1 MLLILNEMGKKVKN
15 KDIAARLGLSGTL
28 VSLVLNGKADQH
40 GIKKETQERVLAVAR
55 QMGYFNAVA
64 EKGET
69 APAEEKPGI
78 IGMVVP
84 SMNDPFIYEIT
95 PYLQKAFASIGL
107 GFSVFTR
114 DPDDMRFNRLTTSLK
129 KFFSGMILVGNAADD
144 SVVRTLNRDAYPLV
158 LLEKSIKRMRLNTVC
173 SDRIAGAAIMTQHLT
188 SLGLRNLLVIS
199 GEDTA
204 SYDKEML
211 EELKSATKKSKNFD
225 SVHFT
230 VASVPKAGDK
240 FEFGQIENF
249 LRPPHRSD
257 AIIVLNSQL
266 VFPLYLALQEKN
278 IRIPQDVALVS
289 MEDGIGFDLL
299 TTPVTR
305 LRRPL
310 PAMSLKVANIV
321 WSEVK
326 NQGKSK
332 YKRQVN
338 MSPELIIRSSCGSY
352 LK

>member
-1 MLLILNEMGKKVKN
+1 MGKKVKN

-28 VSLVLNGKADQH
+28 VSLVLNSKADQH

-64 EKGET
+64 EKGEP

-95 PYLQKAFASIGL
+95 PYLQKAFSSIGL

-129 KFFSGMILVGNAADD
+129 KLFSGMILVGNAVDD
-144 SVVRTLNRDAYPLV
+144 SLVRTLNRDSYPIV
-158 LLEKSIKRMRLNTVC
+158 LLEKSIKRMRLNTV
-173 SDRIAGAAIMTQHLT
+173 STDRTAGAAVMTQHLAG
-188 SLGLRNLLVIS
+188 LGLKNLLIVS
-199 GEDTA
+199 GKDTA
-204 SYDKEML
+204 LYDKEML
-211 EELKSATKKSKNFD
+211 EELRNTTKKSKSFD
-225 SVHFT
+225 SVNFT
-230 VASVPKAGDK
+230 VAGQPKAGEK
-240 FEFGQIENF
+240 FDFQVIENF

-257 AIIVLNSQL
+257 VIIVLNSSL
-266 VFPLYLALQEKN
+266 LFPLYMALREKN

-299 TTPVTR
+299 TTPITR

-310 PAMSLKVANIV
+310 PAMSLKVVNII
-321 WSEVK
+321 WSEIK

-338 MSPELIIRSSCGSY
+338 MSPELLVRSSCGSY

>member
-1 MLLILNEMGKKVKN
+1 MGKKVKN

-28 VSLVLNGKADQH
+28 VSLVLNNKADQH

-55 QMGYFNAVA
+55 QMGYFATA
-64 EKGET
+64 SDKGET
-69 APAEEKPGI
+69 IPTEEKPGI
-78 IGMVVP
+78 IGMIVP

-95 PYLQKAFASIGL
+95 PYLQKAFSSIGL

-114 DPDDMRFNRLTTSLK
+114 DPDDLRFNRLTTSLK

-144 SVVRTLNRDAYPLV
+144 SVVRSLNRDAYPIV
-158 LLEKSIKRMRLNTVC
+158 LLEKTVKRMRLNTVGT
-173 SDRIAGAAIMTQHLT
+173 DRIAGASIMSQHLS
-188 SLGLRNLLVIS
+188 SLGLKNLLIIS
-199 GEDTA
+199 GEDSA

-211 EELKSATKKSKNFD
+211 DELKAATKKSKSFD
-225 SVHFT
+225 SVNFT
-230 VASVPKAGDK
+230 VAQLPKAGEK
-240 FEFGQIENF
+240 FKFGQIENYM
-249 LRPPHRSD
+249 RPPHRCD
-257 AIIVLNSQL
+257 AIIVINSPL
-266 VFPLYLALQEKN
+266 VFPLYQALLEKN

-299 TTPVTR
+299 STPVTR

-310 PAMSLKVANIV
+310 PAMSLKVANII

>member
-1 MLLILNEMGKKVKN
+1 MGKKVKN

-28 VSLVLNGKADQH
+28 VSLVLNNKADQH

-55 QMGYFNAVA
+55 QMGYFATA
-64 EKGET
+64 ADRGESIPT
-69 APAEEKPGI
+69 EEKPGI
-78 IGMVVP
+78 IGMIVP

-95 PYLQKAFASIGL
+95 PYLQKAFSSIGL

-114 DPDDMRFNRLTTSLK
+114 DPDDLRFNRLTTSLK

-144 SVVRTLNRDAYPLV
+144 SVVRSLNRDAYPIV
-158 LLEKSIKRMRLNTVC
+158 LLEKTVKRMRLNTVGT
-173 SDRIAGAAIMTQHLT
+173 DRIAGASIMSQHLS
-188 SLGLRNLLVIS
+188 SLGLKNLLIIS
-199 GEDTA
+199 GEDSG

-211 EELKSATKKSKNFD
+211 DELKSATKKSKSFD
-225 SVHFT
+225 SVNFT
-230 VASVPKAGDK
+230 VAQLPKTGEK
-240 FEFGQIENF
+240 FKFGQIENYM
-249 LRPPHRSD
+249 RPPHRCD
-257 AIIVLNSQL
+257 AIIVINSPL
-266 VFPLYLALQEKN
+266 VFPLYQALLDKN

-299 TTPVTR
+299 STPVTR

-310 PAMSLKVANIV
+310 PAMSLKVANII

-338 MSPELIIRSSCGSY
+338 MPPELIIRSSCGSY

>member
-1 MLLILNEMGKKVKN
+1 MGKKVKN

-28 VSLVLNGKADQH
+28 VSLVLNSKADQH

-64 EKGET
+64 EKGEP

-95 PYLQKAFASIGL
+95 PYLQKAFSSIGL

-144 SVVRTLNRDAYPLV
+144 SVVRALNRDSYPIV

-173 SDRIAGAAIMTQHLT
+173 TDRIAGAAVMTQHLT
-188 SLGLRNLLVIS
+188 SLGLKNLLIVS

-204 SYDKEML
+204 LYDKVML
-211 EELKSATKKSKNFD
+211 EELRNSTKKSKNFD

-230 VASVPKAGDK
+230 VAGLPKAGEK
-240 FEFGQIENF
+240 FDFQAIENF

-257 AIIVLNSQL
+257 AIIVLNSAL

-310 PAMSLKVANIV
+310 PAMSLKVANIIS
-321 WSEVK
+321 SEVK

-338 MSPELIIRSSCGSY
+338 MSPELLVRSSCGSY

>member
-1 MLLILNEMGKKVKN
+1 MGKKVKN

-28 VSLVLNGKADQH
+28 VSLVLNNKADQH
-40 GIKKETQERVLAVAR
+40 GIKKETQERVLAVAK

-69 APAEEKPGI
+69 APVEEKPGI

-95 PYLQKAFASIGL
+95 PYLQKAFSSIGL

-114 DPDDMRFNRLTTSLK
+114 DPDDMRFNRLTASLK
-129 KFFSGMILVGNAADD
+129 KFFSGMILVGNAVDD
-144 SVVRTLNRDAYPLV
+144 TLIRSLNRDFYPLV
-158 LLEKSIKRMRLNTVC
+158 LLEKCVRRMRLNTVC
-173 SDRIAGAAIMTQHLT
+173 TDRMAGATIMTDHLM
-188 SLGLRNLLVIS
+188 SLGLKNLLIIS

-204 SYDKEML
+204 SYDKDML
-211 EELKSATKKSKNFD
+211 DELKAATKKNKGFD
-225 SVHFT
+225 AVHFT
-230 VASVPKAGDK
+230 VAKMPRAGEMFD
-240 FEFGQIENF
+240 FAQIENF

-257 AIIVLNSQL
+257 AIVVLNSPL

-310 PAMSLKVANIV
+310 SAMSLKVANII

-338 MSPELIIRSSCGSY
+338 MSPELVIRSSCGSY

>member
-1 MLLILNEMGKKVKN
+1 MGKKVKN

-28 VSLVLNGKADQH
+28 VSLVLNNKADQH

-55 QMGYFNAVA
+55 QMGYFSTAA
-64 EKGET
+64 DKGESIPT
-69 APAEEKPGI
+69 EEKPGI
-78 IGMVVP
+78 IGMIVP

-95 PYLQKAFASIGL
+95 PYLQKAFSSIGL

-114 DPDDMRFNRLTTSLK
+114 DPDDLRFNRLTTSLK

-144 SVVRTLNRDAYPLV
+144 SVVRSLNRDAYPMV
-158 LLEKSIKRMRLNTVC
+158 LLEKTVKRMRLNTVGT
-173 SDRIAGAAIMTQHLT
+173 DRIAGASIVSQHLS
-188 SLGLRNLLVIS
+188 SLGLKNLLIIS
-199 GEDTA
+199 GEDSA
-204 SYDKEML
+204 SYDKDML
-211 EELKSATKKSKNFD
+211 DELKAATKKSKSFD
-225 SVHFT
+225 SVNFT
-230 VASVPKAGDK
+230 VAQLPKAGEK
-240 FEFGQIENF
+240 FKFGQIENYM
-249 LRPPHRSD
+249 RPPHRCD
-257 AIIVLNSQL
+257 AIIVVNSPL
-266 VFPLYLALQEKN
+266 VFPLYQALLEKN

-299 TTPVTR
+299 STPVTR

-310 PAMSLKVANIV
+310 PAMSLKVANII

-338 MSPELIIRSSCGSY
+338 MSPELIVRSSCGSY

>member
-1 MLLILNEMGKKVKN
+1 MGKKVKN

-28 VSLVLNGKADQH
+28 VSLVLNNKADQH
-40 GIKKETQERVLAVAR
+40 GIKKETQERVLAAAR
-55 QMGYFNAVA
+55 QMGYFNAVS

-69 APAEEKPGI
+69 IAPSEEKPGV

-95 PYLQKAFASIGL
+95 PYLQKAFSSIGL

-114 DPDDMRFNRLTTSLK
+114 DPDDLRFNRLTTSLK
-129 KFFSGMILVGNAADD
+129 KFFSGMILVGSAADD
-144 SVVRTLNRDAYPLV
+144 SVVRALNRDSYPLV
-158 LLEKSIKRMRLNTVC
+158 LLEKCIRRMRLNTVC
-173 SDRIAGAAIMTQHLT
+173 TDRIAGAAIMTEHLM
-188 SLGLRNLLVIS
+188 SLGLRNLLIIS

-204 SYDKEML
+204 SYDQEML
-211 EELKSATKKSKNFD
+211 EELKAATKKSKGFD
-225 SVHFT
+225 SVHFA
-230 VASVPKAGDK
+230 VGKLPKAGEK
-240 FEFGQIENF
+240 FDFAQIENF

-257 AIIVLNSQL
+257 AIIVINSPL

-305 LRRPL
+305 LRKPL
-310 PAMSLKVANIV
+310 SAMSLKVANII

-338 MSPELIIRSSCGSY
+338 MTPELVIRSSCGSY

>member
-1 MLLILNEMGKKVKN
+1 
-15 KDIAARLGLSGTL
+15 
-28 VSLVLNGKADQH
+28 VLNNKADQH
-40 GIKKETQERVLAVAR
+40 GIKKETQERVLAAAR
-55 QMGYFNAVA
+55 QMGYFNALS

-69 APAEEKPGI
+69 APVEEKPGV

-84 SMNDPFIYEIT
+84 SMNDPFIYEIA
-95 PYLQKAFASIGL
+95 PFLQKAFASIGL

-129 KFFSGMILVGNAADD
+129 KFFSGMILMGSAADD
-144 SVVRTLNRDAYPLV
+144 TVVRALNRDSYPLV
-158 LLEKSIKRMRLNTVC
+158 LLEKSVKRMRLNTVC
-173 SDRIAGAAIMTQHLT
+173 TDRAAGASIMTGHLM
-188 SLGLRNLLVIS
+188 SLGLRNLLIIS

-211 EELKSATKKSKNFD
+211 EELKAATKKSKGFD
-225 SVHFT
+225 SVHFA
-230 VASVPKAGDK
+230 VGSLPKAGEK
-240 FEFGQIENF
+240 FDFAQIENF

-257 AIIVLNSQL
+257 AIIVINSPL
-266 VFPLYLALQEKN
+266 VFPLYLSLQEKN

-305 LRRPL
+305 LRRPMS
-310 PAMSLKVANIV
+310 AMSLKVANIV

-338 MSPELIIRSSCGSY
+338 MVPELVVRSSCGSY

>member
-1 MLLILNEMGKKVKN
+1 MGKKVKN

-28 VSLVLNGKADQH
+28 VSLVLNNKADQH

-55 QMGYFNAVA
+55 QMGYFATA
-64 EKGET
+64 SDKGET
-69 APAEEKPGI
+69 IPTEEKPGI
-78 IGMVVP
+78 IGMIVP

-95 PYLQKAFASIGL
+95 PYLQKAFSSIGL

-114 DPDDMRFNRLTTSLK
+114 DPDDLRFNRLTTSLK

-144 SVVRTLNRDAYPLV
+144 SVVRSLNRDAYPIV
-158 LLEKSIKRMRLNTVC
+158 LLEKTVKRMRLNTVGT
-173 SDRIAGAAIMTQHLT
+173 DRIAGASIMSQHLS
-188 SLGLRNLLVIS
+188 SLGLKNLLIIS
-199 GEDTA
+199 GEDSA

-211 EELKSATKKSKNFD
+211 DELKTATKKSKSFD
-225 SVHFT
+225 SVNFT
-230 VASVPKAGDK
+230 VAQLPKAGEK
-240 FEFGQIENF
+240 FKFGQIENYM
-249 LRPPHRSD
+249 RPPHRCD
-257 AIIVLNSQL
+257 AIIVINSPL
-266 VFPLYLALQEKN
+266 VFPLYQALLEKN

-299 TTPVTR
+299 STPVTR

-310 PAMSLKVANIV
+310 PAMSLKVANII

>member
-1 MLLILNEMGKKVKN
+1 
-15 KDIAARLGLSGTL
+15 
-28 VSLVLNGKADQH
+28 
-40 GIKKETQERVLAVAR
+40 
-55 QMGYFNAVA
+55 
-64 EKGET
+64 
-69 APAEEKPGI
+69 
-78 IGMVVP
+78 
-84 SMNDPFIYEIT
+84 
-95 PYLQKAFASIGL
+95 
-107 GFSVFTR
+107 
-114 DPDDMRFNRLTTSLK
+114 MRFNRLTTSLK

-144 SVVRTLNRDAYPLV
+144 TVIRALNRDSYPLV
-158 LLEKSIKRMRLNTVC
+158 LLEKSLKRMRLNTV
-173 SDRIAGAAIMTQHLT
+173 STDRIAGAAIMTQHLT
-188 SLGLRNLLVIS
+188 SLGLRNLLIIS

-211 EELKSATKKSKNFD
+211 EELKNATKKSKNFD
-225 SVHFT
+225 AVHFT
-230 VASVPKAGDK
+230 VAGLPKAGEK
-240 FEFGQIENF
+240 FDFGQIENF
-249 LRPPHRSD
+249 MRPPHRSD
-257 AIIVLNSQL
+257 AIIVINSPL

-310 PAMSLKVANIV
+310 SAMSLKVANIV

-326 NQGKSK
+326 NQSKSK

-338 MSPELIIRSSCGSY
+338 MTPELVIRSSCGSY

>member
-1 MLLILNEMGKKVKN
+1 MGKRIKN

-28 VSLVLNGKADQH
+28 VSLVLNNKADQH

-69 APAEEKPGI
+69 VPAEEKPGI
-78 IGMVVP
+78 IGMIVP
-84 SMNDPFIYEIT
+84 AMNDPFIFEIT
-95 PYLQKAFASIGL
+95 PYLQKAFSSIGL

-129 KFFSGMILVGNAADD
+129 KFFSGMILLGSAADE
-144 SVVRTLNRDAYPLV
+144 SVVRSLNRDAYPMV
-158 LLEKSIKRMRLNTVC
+158 LLEKNVKRMRLNTVC
-173 SDRIAGAAIMTQHLT
+173 TDRIAGATIMTDHLL
-188 SLGLRNLLVIS
+188 SVGMKNLLVIS
-199 GEDTA
+199 GESTA

-211 EELKSATKKSKNFD
+211 EELKAATKKTRGFD

-230 VASVPKAGDK
+230 VVRQPVAGDH
-240 FEFGQIENF
+240 FDFMQIESF

-257 AIIVLNSQL
+257 AIIVMNSSL

-299 TTPVTR
+299 TTPITR

-310 PAMSLKVANIV
+310 AAMSLKVANII

-338 MSPELIIRSSCGSY
+338 MSPELVVRSSCGSY

>member
-1 MLLILNEMGKKVKN
+1 MGKKVKN

-28 VSLVLNGKADQH
+28 VSLVLNNKADQH

-55 QMGYFNAVA
+55 QMGYFNAA
-64 EKGET
+64 TEKGEV
-69 APAEEKPGI
+69 ASVEAKPGI

-95 PYLQKAFASIGL
+95 PYLQKAFTSIGL

-114 DPDDMRFNRLTTSLK
+114 DPDDMRFNRLTSSLK

-144 SVVRTLNRDAYPLV
+144 TLIRSLNRDSYPLV
-158 LLEKSIKRMRLNTVC
+158 LLERCIKRMRLNTV
-173 SDRIAGAAIMTQHLT
+173 STDRIAGATLMTGHLA
-188 SLGLRNLLVIS
+188 SLGLKNLLIIS
-199 GEDTA
+199 VEGTA

-211 EELKSATKKSKNFD
+211 DELKAATKKIKGFD

-230 VASVPKAGDK
+230 VAKIPEAGDM
-240 FEFGQIENF
+240 FDFTQIENF

-257 AIIVLNSQL
+257 AIIVINSPL
-266 VFPLYLALQEKN
+266 VFPLYLALHEKN

-310 PAMSLKVANIV
+310 SAMSLKVANII

-338 MSPELIIRSSCGSY
+338 MSPELVIRSSCGSY

>member
-1 MLLILNEMGKKVKN
+1 MGKKVKN

-28 VSLVLNGKADQH
+28 VSLVLNNKADQH

-55 QMGYFNAVA
+55 QMGYFNAVSG
-64 EKGET
+64 KGET
-69 APAEEKPGI
+69 VPVEEKPGV

-95 PYLQKAFASIGL
+95 PFLQKAFASIGL

-114 DPDDMRFNRLTTSLK
+114 DPDDMRFTRLTTSLK
-129 KFFSGMILVGNAADD
+129 KFFSGMILMGNAADD
-144 SVVRTLNRDAYPLV
+144 TVVRALNRDSYPLV
-158 LLEKSIKRMRLNTVC
+158 LLEKNVKRMRLNTVC
-173 SDRIAGAAIMTQHLT
+173 TDRVAGAGIMTAHLI
-188 SLGLRNLLVIS
+188 SLGLRNLLIVS

-204 SYDKEML
+204 SYEKEML
-211 EELKSATKKSKNFD
+211 EELTAATKKSKGFD
-225 SVHFT
+225 SVHFA
-230 VASVPKAGDK
+230 VGSLPKAGEK
-240 FEFGQIENF
+240 FDFAQIENF

-257 AIIVLNSQL
+257 AIIVINSPL
-266 VFPLYLALQEKN
+266 VFPLYLSLQAKN

-310 PAMSLKVANIV
+310 SAMSLKVANIV

-338 MSPELIIRSSCGSY
+338 MVPELVIRSSCGSY

>member
-1 MLLILNEMGKKVKN
+1 MGKKVKN

-28 VSLVLNGKADQH
+28 VSLVLNNKADQH

-55 QMGYFNAVA
+55 QMGYFSALS
-64 EKGET
+64 EKGENS
-69 APAEEKPGI
+69 PVEEKPGI

-95 PYLQKAFASIGL
+95 PFLQKAFASIGL

-114 DPDDMRFNRLTTSLK
+114 DPDDMRFNRLITSLK
-129 KFFSGMILVGNAADD
+129 KFFSGMILVGSAADD
-144 SVVRTLNRDAYPLV
+144 TVVRALNRDAYPLV
-158 LLEKSIKRMRLNTVC
+158 LLEKSVKRMRLNTV
-173 SDRIAGAAIMTQHLT
+173 STDRVAGASIMTAHLI
-188 SLGLRNLLVIS
+188 SLGLRNLLIVS

-211 EELKSATKKSKNFD
+211 EELKAATKKSKGFD
-225 SVHFT
+225 SVHFA
-230 VASVPKAGDK
+230 VGSLPKAGEK
-240 FEFGQIENF
+240 FDFAQIENF

-257 AIIVLNSQL
+257 AIIVINSPL
-266 VFPLYLALQEKN
+266 VFPLYLSLQEKN

-310 PAMSLKVANIV
+310 SAMSLKVANIV

-338 MSPELIIRSSCGSY
+338 MVPELVIRSSCGSY

>member
-1 MLLILNEMGKKVKN
+1 
-15 KDIAARLGLSGTL
+15 
-28 VSLVLNGKADQH
+28 
-40 GIKKETQERVLAVAR
+40 
-55 QMGYFNAVA
+55 
-64 EKGET
+64 
-69 APAEEKPGI
+69 
-78 IGMVVP
+78 
-84 SMNDPFIYEIT
+84 MNDPFIYEIT
-95 PYLQKAFASIGL
+95 PYLQKAFSSIGL

-129 KFFSGMILVGNAADD
+129 KFFSGMILVGSAADD
-144 SVVRTLNRDAYPLV
+144 SVVRALNRDSYPLV
-158 LLEKSIKRMRLNTVC
+158 LLEKNIKRIRLNTVY
-173 SDRIAGAAIMTQHLT
+173 SDRTAGAAIMTQHLT
-188 SLGLRNLLVIS
+188 SLGLKNLLIIS

-211 EELKSATKKSKNFD
+211 EELRNSTKKSKNFD

-230 VASVPKAGDK
+230 VAGLPRAGEK
-240 FEFGQIENF
+240 FDFSTIENF

-257 AIIVLNSQL
+257 AIIVLNSPL
-266 VFPLYLALQEKN
+266 VFPLYLALQAKN

-310 PAMSLKVANIV
+310 AAMSLKVANII

-338 MSPELIIRSSCGSY
+338 MAPELLIRSSCGSY

>member
-1 MLLILNEMGKKVKN
+1 
-15 KDIAARLGLSGTL
+15 
-28 VSLVLNGKADQH
+28 
-40 GIKKETQERVLAVAR
+40 
-55 QMGYFNAVA
+55 
-64 EKGET
+64 
-69 APAEEKPGI
+69 
-78 IGMVVP
+78 
-84 SMNDPFIYEIT
+84 
-95 PYLQKAFASIGL
+95 
-107 GFSVFTR
+107 
-114 DPDDMRFNRLTTSLK
+114 MRFNRLTNSLK

-144 SVVRTLNRDAYPLV
+144 SVVRALNRDSYPLV
-158 LLEKSIKRMRLNTVC
+158 LLEKSVKRMRLNTVC
-173 SDRIAGAAIMTQHLT
+173 TNRVAGAAVMTQHLT
-188 SLGLRNLLVIS
+188 SLGLRNLLIIS

-204 SYDKEML
+204 TYDKEML

-230 VASVPKAGDK
+230 VAGLPRAGDK
-240 FEFGQIENF
+240 FDFGQIENF

-257 AIIVLNSQL
+257 AIIVINSPL

-310 PAMSLKVANIV
+310 SAMSLKVANIV

-338 MSPELIIRSSCGSY
+338 MTPELVIRSSCGSY

>member
-1 MLLILNEMGKKVKN
+1 MGKKVKN

-69 APAEEKPGI
+69 VPAEEKPGI

-95 PYLQKAFASIGL
+95 PYLQKAFSSIGL

-173 SDRIAGAAIMTQHLT
+173 TDRIAGAAVMTQHLT
-188 SLGLRNLLVIS
+188 SLGLKNLLIVS

-230 VASVPKAGDK
+230 VAGLPKAGDK
-240 FEFGQIENF
+240 FDFGQIENF

-266 VFPLYLALQEKN
+266 VFPLYLALQGKN

-321 WSEVK
+321 WSDVK

-338 MSPELIIRSSCGSY
+338 MAPELVVRSSCGSY

>member
-1 MLLILNEMGKKVKN
+1 MGKKVKN

-28 VSLVLNGKADQH
+28 VSLVLNNKADQH

-55 QMGYFNAVA
+55 QMGYFNAA
-64 EKGET
+64 SGKGET
-69 APAEEKPGI
+69 VPVEEKPGV

-95 PYLQKAFASIGL
+95 PFLQKAFASIGL

-114 DPDDMRFNRLTTSLK
+114 DPDDMRFTRLTTSLK
-129 KFFSGMILVGNAADD
+129 KFFSGMILMGSAAEDT
-144 SVVRTLNRDAYPLV
+144 VVRALNRDSYPLV
-158 LLEKSIKRMRLNTVC
+158 LLEKSVKRMRLNTVC
-173 SDRIAGAAIMTQHLT
+173 TDRVAGASIMTAHLM
-188 SLGLRNLLVIS
+188 SLGLRNLLIIS

-211 EELKSATKKSKNFD
+211 EELKTATKKSKGFD
-225 SVHFT
+225 SVHFA
-230 VASVPKAGDK
+230 VGSLPKAGEK
-240 FEFGQIENF
+240 FDFAQIENF

-257 AIIVLNSQL
+257 AIIVINSPL
-266 VFPLYLALQEKN
+266 VFPLYLSLQEKN

-310 PAMSLKVANIV
+310 SAMSLKVANIV

-338 MSPELIIRSSCGSY
+338 MVPELVIRSSCGSY

>member
-1 MLLILNEMGKKVKN
+1 MGKKVKN

-28 VSLVLNGKADQH
+28 VSLVLNNKADQH
-40 GIKKETQERVLAVAR
+40 GIKKETQERVLAVAK
-55 QMGYFNAVA
+55 QMGYFNAAA

-69 APAEEKPGI
+69 VPAEEKPGI

-95 PYLQKAFASIGL
+95 PYLQKAFSSIGL

-144 SVVRTLNRDAYPLV
+144 NVVRALNRDSYPVV

-188 SLGLRNLLVIS
+188 SLGLKNLLIIS
-199 GEDTA
+199 GEDSA

-211 EELKSATKKSKNFD
+211 EELRNSTKKSKNFD

-230 VASVPKAGDK
+230 VAELPKAGDK
-240 FEFGQIENF
+240 FDFTAIENF

-257 AIIVLNSQL
+257 AIIVLNSPL
-266 VFPLYLALQEKN
+266 VFPLYLATAGQEYT
-278 IRIPQDVALVS
+278 DTAGCGTCLH
-289 MEDGIGFDLL
+289 G
-299 TTPVTR
+299 
-305 LRRPL
+305 RR
-310 PAMSLKVANIV
+310 N
-321 WSEVK
+321 WF
-326 NQGKSK
+326 
-332 YKRQVN
+332 
-338 MSPELIIRSSCGSY
+338 
-352 LK
+352 

>member
-1 MLLILNEMGKKVKN
+1 MGKKVKN

-28 VSLVLNGKADQH
+28 VSLVLNNKADQH

-55 QMGYFNAVA
+55 QMGYFSASA

-69 APAEEKPGI
+69 VPAEEKPGI
-78 IGMVVP
+78 IGMIVP

-95 PYLQKAFASIGL
+95 PYLQKAFSSIGL

-129 KFFSGMILVGNAADD
+129 KFFSGMILVGNAGED
-144 SVVRTLNRDAYPLV
+144 SVVRALSRDSYPIV
-158 LLEKSIKRMRLNTVC
+158 LLEKRMRRMRVNTVC
-173 SDRIAGAAIMTQHLT
+173 TDRIAGAALMTQHLT
-188 SLGLRNLLVIS
+188 SLGLRNLLIVS

-211 EELKSATKKSKNFD
+211 DELKAATKKSKNYD

-230 VASVPKAGDK
+230 VANLPRAGEK
-240 FEFGQIENF
+240 FDFASIENF

-257 AIIVLNSQL
+257 AIMVINSPL
-266 VFPLYLALQEKN
+266 VFPLYQALQEKN

-289 MEDGIGFDLL
+289 MEDGIGFDLIG
-299 TTPVTR
+299 TPVTR

-310 PAMSLKVANIV
+310 AAMSLKVANIV

-338 MSPELIIRSSCGSY
+338 MSPELVIRSSCGSY
-352 LK
+352 AK

>member
-1 MLLILNEMGKKVKN
+1 MGKKVKN

-28 VSLVLNGKADQH
+28 VSLVLNNKADQH

-55 QMGYFNAVA
+55 QMGYFNSAS
-64 EKGET
+64 EKGESIPT
-69 APAEEKPGI
+69 EEKPGI

-95 PYLQKAFASIGL
+95 PYLQKAFSSIGL

-114 DPDDMRFNRLTTSLK
+114 DPDDLRFNRLNTSLK
-129 KFFSGMILVGNAADD
+129 KFFSGMIMVGNAADD
-144 SVVRTLNRDAYPLV
+144 SVVRTLNRDNYPLV
-158 LLEKSIKRMRLNTVC
+158 LLEKNIRRMRLNTVT
-173 SDRIAGAAIMTQHLT
+173 SDKVAGVGIMTQHLI
-188 SLGLRNLLVIS
+188 SLGLKNLLIIS

-204 SYDKEML
+204 TYDKEML
-211 EELKSATKKSKNFD
+211 EELRNATKKSKNFD

-230 VASVPKAGDK
+230 VAGLPKAGEK
-240 FEFGQIENF
+240 FDFGQIENF

-257 AIIVLNSQL
+257 AIIVLNSAL

-305 LRRPL
+305 LRKPL
-310 PAMSLKVANIV
+310 PAMALKVANII

-338 MSPELIIRSSCGSY
+338 MSPELVIRSSCGSY

>member
-1 MLLILNEMGKKVKN
+1 MGKKVKN

-28 VSLVLNGKADQH
+28 VSLVLNNKADQH

-55 QMGYFNAVA
+55 QMGYFATA
-64 EKGET
+64 SDKGET
-69 APAEEKPGI
+69 IPTEEKPGI
-78 IGMVVP
+78 IGMIVP

-95 PYLQKAFASIGL
+95 PYLQKAFSSIGL

-114 DPDDMRFNRLTTSLK
+114 DPDDLRFNRLTTSLK

-144 SVVRTLNRDAYPLV
+144 SVVRSLNRDAYPIV
-158 LLEKSIKRMRLNTVC
+158 LLEKTVKRMRLNTVGT
-173 SDRIAGAAIMTQHLT
+173 DRIAGASIMSQHLS
-188 SLGLRNLLVIS
+188 SLGLKNLLIIS
-199 GEDTA
+199 GEDSA

-211 EELKSATKKSKNFD
+211 DELKAATKKSKSFD
-225 SVHFT
+225 SVNFT
-230 VASVPKAGDK
+230 VAQLPKAGEK
-240 FEFGQIENF
+240 FKFGQIENYM
-249 LRPPHRSD
+249 RPPHRCD
-257 AIIVLNSQL
+257 AIIVINSPL
-266 VFPLYLALQEKN
+266 VFPLFQALLEKN

-299 TTPVTR
+299 STPVTR

-310 PAMSLKVANIV
+310 PAMSLKVANII